1 MKRRAIL
8 LSYLEP
14 LREAWAASPL
24 RRLIYR
30 TRSFARDGRPSDEA
44 PAAGDSPDREQS
56 WVPDYLPTSL
66 TEVPVRL
73 PAMALELYR
82 RLAEC
87 ERAGEQERERAA
99 DEIERHRQESSRLLA
114 RLAAERFEFERLLVR
129 VLPDL
134 AGTDLEDL
142 GEKLRLFARSWDA
155 ELGRARVEVRDL
167 TGDAVTDE
175 LAEVIE
181 VEGVVPDP
189 DTSQAV
195 VREALSPLV
204 LWQGQVVGLSKVI
217 TSVPASPSMESESS
231 SSQEES

>member
-1 MKRRAIL
+1 MKRRTAPF
-8 LSYLEP
+8 SYLGS
-14 LREAWAASPL
+14 LLEAWVASPL
-24 RRLIYR
+24 CHIIRR
-30 TRSFARDGRPSDEA
+30 TRFLARDGRPSNEA
-44 PAAGDSPDREQS
+44 PAGDSPNRKQP
-56 WVPDYLPTSL
+56 WVPDYLPMSL

-87 ERAGEQERERAA
+87 ERAVEQERERAA
-99 DEIERHRQESSRLLA
+99 EELERHRRETSRLLA
-114 RLAAERFEFERLLVR
+114 RLAAERFDFERLLDR

-134 AGTDLEDL
+134 AGAGREDL
-142 GEKLRLFARSWDA
+142 GDKLRLFARSWDA
-155 ELGRARVEVRDL
+155 ELERARVEVRDL

-175 LAEVIE
+175 LAEIIE

-189 DTSQAV
+189 GTSQAV

-204 LWQGQVVGLSKVI
+204 LWQDRVVGLSKVI
-217 TSVPASPSMESESS
+217 TSVPASPSMESETG